1 MPMAARKKEDPA
13 QRLRQELM
21 AIAMGEKAYPEYG
34 KNGEEMMQLPSL
46 ASRMKAMEMLAKLLD
61 SPAAEPAPRVV
72 LVDDAVADLDRKAR
86 ESILS
91 KTQNAGQ
98 VFYAFTELPDD
109 EVFRSSRV
117 VNL

>member
-61 SPAAEPAPRVV
+61 APAAEPAPRVV
-72 LVDDAVADLDRKAR
+72 LVDD
-86 ESILS
+86 I
-91 KTQNAGQ
+91 Q
-98 VFYAFTELPDD
+98 
-109 EVFRSSRV
+109 
-117 VNL
+117 

>member
-46 ASRMKAMEMLAKLLD
+46 ASRMKAMEMLVKLPDL
-61 SPAAEPAPRVV
+61 SAAEPVHRVV
-72 LVDDAVADLDRKAR
+72 LVDD
-86 ESILS
+86 I
-91 KTQNAGQ
+91 
-98 VFYAFTELPDD
+98 
-109 EVFRSSRV
+109 
-117 VNL
+117 